1 MSDAQYELEAI
12 RDMISY
18 PKGTKIIY
26 TGSLRNKPKGWR
38 VVRQIRGRS

>member
-1 MSDAQYELEAI
+1 MNDSIYELEAL
-12 RDMISY
+12 RDMQDY

-26 TGSLRNKPKGWR
+26 TGSLRNKPKGWI